1 MMYSGNGARLF
12 MKEKSCGHFRNER
25 PPFMAPQIDDGLI
38 LEGFSWLRLILRIP
52 THGDRSITFM
62 PITQ

>member
-12 MKEKSCGHFRNER
+12 MEEKSCGHFRNER

-38 LEGFSWLRLILRIP
+38 LEGFSWLRLISSKQAR
-52 THGDRSITFM
+52 TNYRT
-62 PITQ
+62 

>member
-12 MKEKSCGHFRNER
+12 MEEKSCGHFCHEG

-38 LEGFSWLRLILRIP
+38 LEGFSWLRLISSKQAR
-52 THGDRSITFM
+52 TNYRA
-62 PITQ
+62 

>member
-12 MKEKSCGHFRNER
+12 MEEKSCGHFRHER

-38 LEGFSWLRLILRIP
+38 LEGF
-52 THGDRSITFM
+52 HGSV
-62 PITQ
+62 